1 MTMKKIFN
9 YFILKIS
16 SFKIGIVILVALI
29 YQFTQFLNLIP
40 YKIKYNFYDL
50 HMKSL
55 GYLPLFYMISLFY
68 LIIIYQVCNNDN
80 FSKYLFLKFKS
91 RTQVFTINVLM
102 IFVISFIFV
111 GIINLACIIESI
123 GNISFENTWSQ
134 YFFKVMSGTINSFHS
149 SEGIKILTT
158 KLTPLSF
165 VLYNNLFAIAYL
177 FLIGLIFIVSN
188 ILLKKRMLSF
198 AFTMAINVGSL
209 AVDSIPGI
217 VANLTFTKNVF
228 VANATLEQLKNNTFI
243 TSRLLY
249 FGVLIVSLIVIG
261 NILTKKLDYKF
272 QGEK

>member
-16 SFKIGIVILVALI
+16 SFKIGIVVLVALI

-40 YKIKYNFYDL
+40 YKIRYNFYDL
-50 HMKSL
+50 HMNSL

-91 RTQVFTINVLM
+91 RTQVFTINVIM

-134 YFFKVMSGTINSFHS
+134 YFFQVMSGTINSFHL

-188 ILLKKRMLSF
+188 ILFKKRMLSF
-198 AFTMAINVGSL
+198 VFTMAINVGSL
-209 AVDSIPGI
+209 AVDSRPGI

-249 FGVLIVSLIVIG
+249 FGVLIVSLIIIG
-261 NILTKKLDYKF
+261 NVLTKKLDYKF